1 MKICWSWLKDYVD
14 LDVSVD
20 ALIERFTAAGLNHES
35 TSEAAGEVAVEFEV
49 TSNRPDCLSHIGLA
63 REAAVLFGRELRIPP
78 TDSPESDVPVERL
91 VQVEVDETAG
101 WCPQYRARV
110 IEGATIGPSPEW
122 LVRRLASIGIGA
134 VNNVVDATNYVMMEC
149 GQPLHAFDLDAIRER
164 RIVVR
169 SACAGE
175 KFLAINNRTYELREG
190 MGVIADASTP
200 AAVAGIMGGKHS
212 EVGRS
217 TRNILLEAAEFSPL
231 SVRRTSRELDLSSDS
246 SYRFERKIDPL
257 GVAWASD
264 RACQLICE
272 LAGGRLA
279 RGAFHHRAA
288 TPAAPRIRLRYERV
302 GRILGIDVPRAECR
316 RILESLGLTIVEED
330 ANGLTAAPPSFRRD
344 LTREVDLIEEVGRIH
359 GYAEV
364 PQNRVLPLR
373 ATAPGKDRRAWSRIR
388 DVLIASGFCEAVTFS
403 FTDAEAASRVRPWTS
418 AEPILLQ
425 HSSRKQENRLRQSL
439 LPSLLESVRLNES
452 RGREGVRL
460 FETATLFWPED
471 GAGLPKEPRALGL
484 VAAADVRVLRGVVEA
499 ILERLKIAFVF
510 QPTDVVGFAAGQAAE
525 YRLAGER
532 VAVLGVVDPA
542 VRDRLDLRAAVAAA
556 EILLGPLVE
565 RAQLEA
571 TVQPIPKLPPVV
583 RDLAVV
589 VDEGVRWAQIEQC
602 VRSSCGPFMA
612 ELEFIDLY
620 RGKQVDAGKKSIA
633 FRMTFRASDRTLTKD
648 EVDQFVQNVVEE
660 LSKSVQGELR
670 A

>member
-14 LDVSVD
+14 LDVSVET
-20 ALIERFTAAGLNHES
+20 LIERFTTAGLNHES
-35 TSEAAGEVAVEFEV
+35 TIEAAGEVVVEFEV
-49 TSNRPDCLSHIGLA
+49 TSNRPDCLSHIGMA
-63 REAAVLFGRELRIPP
+63 REAAVLFGRKLRFPP
-78 TDSPESDVPVERL
+78 TECAESDVPVERL
-91 VQVEVDETAG
+91 VRVDVDEGAA

-122 LVRRLASIGIGA
+122 LVRRLASIGVGA

-149 GQPLHAFDLDAIRER
+149 GQPLHAFDLDAVRER

-169 SACAGE
+169 SARAGE

-190 MGVIADASTP
+190 MGVIADAFAP
-200 AAVAGIMGGKHS
+200 AAVAGIMGGKES

-217 TRNILLEAAEFSPL
+217 TRNILLEAAEFSPV

-246 SYRFERKIDPL
+246 SYRFERKVDPR

-264 RACQLICE
+264 RACRLICE

-279 RGAFHHRAA
+279 RGAVHRRSE
-288 TPAAPRIRLRYERV
+288 PLAAPRIRLRYERV
-302 GRILGIDVPRAECR
+302 GRILGVDVPPPESR
-316 RILESLGLTIVEED
+316 RILESLGLAILEED

-344 LTREVDLIEEVGRIH
+344 LTREIDLVEEIGRIH
-359 GYAEV
+359 GYSEV
-364 PQNRVLPLR
+364 PQDRVLPLR
-373 ATAPGKDRRAWSRIR
+373 APTAGKDRRAWSKIR
-388 DVLIASGFCEAVTFS
+388 DVLLGSGFYEAVTFS
-403 FTDAEAASRVRPWTS
+403 FTNADAVSLVRPWTS
-418 AEPILLQ
+418 VEPVVLQ
-425 HSSRKQENRLRQSL
+425 HSSRRQENRLRQSL

-452 RGREGVRL
+452 RGSEGVRL
-460 FETATLFWPED
+460 YETATLFWPEE
-471 GAGLPKEPRALGL
+471 GAGLPREPRALGL
-484 VAAADVRVLRGVVEA
+484 VASADVRVLRGVVEA
-499 ILERLKIAFVF
+499 VLSRLKISADF
-510 QPTDVVGFAAGQAAE
+510 QPADVVGFAAGQAAE

-542 VRDRLDLRAAVAAA
+542 VRSRLDLRADVAAA

-565 RAQLEA
+565 HARLDA
-571 TVQPIPKLPPVV
+571 TVQPIPRWPSVV

-589 VDEGVRWAQIEQC
+589 VDEKVRWAKIEEC
-602 VRSSCGPFMA
+602 VRSSSGPFMA
-612 ELEFIDLY
+612 ELEFVDLF
-620 RGKQVDAGKKSIA
+620 RGKQVEAGKKSIA

-648 EVDQFVQNVVEE
+648 EVDRCVQSVVEA
-660 LSKSVQGELR
+660 LSSSVKGKLR